1 MFESIETD
9 DDGIKFNVATVCFV
23 LGWLPF
29 VIAWGEYNTAFTEWL
44 VQTYFL
50 TVFALI
56 VYPRQSERKN
66 FKRLWLWKAMLVVA
80 LVLHPAI
87 LAALWFVDK
96 WEKTKWHEARTM
108 LTLILLAAV
117 IEFPLLYKIV
127 DFFRPPG
134 ESRST

>member
-1 MFESIETD
+1 MFESIEPD

-29 VIAWGEYNTAFTEWL
+29 VITWGQYNTAFTEWL

-50 TVFALI
+50 TVFVLI
-56 VYPRQSERKN
+56 VYPRQFERKN
-66 FKRLWLWKAMLVVA
+66 LKRLWLWKAMLVVA

-87 LAALWFVDK
+87 LAALSFVDK

-108 LTLILLAAV
+108 LTLILLAGV

-134 ESRST
+134 ESR

>member
-1 MFESIETD
+1 MFESIEPD
-9 DDGIKFNVATVCFV
+9 DDGIGLNVATVCFV

-29 VIAWGEYNTAFTEWL
+29 IIAWGKYNTAFTEWL

-50 TVFALI
+50 TVFVLI
-56 VYPRQSERKN
+56 VYPGQSERKN
-66 FKRLWLWKAMLVVA
+66 LKRLWLWKAMLVVA

-134 ESRST
+134 ESR